1 MTTIFL
7 KIMGRQKQKITR
19 NKHIQI
25 RLEETIKNDYF
36 NICKKN
42 KIKFSKHI
50 RDFRG
55 AMMGRADKGL
65 FITTSS
71 YTQEAKRE
79 AERDG
84 AFAIDLINGDL
95 LAEKMKELRLGVV
108 VKNEEIVSFDSEWFK
123 TIDF

>member
-50 RDFRG
+50 RDFIL
-55 AMMGRADKGL
+55 D
-65 FITTSS
+65 
-71 YTQEAKRE
+71 
-79 AERDG
+79 
-84 AFAIDLINGDL
+84 
-95 LAEKMKELRLGVV
+95 
-108 VKNEEIVSFDSEWFK
+108 
-123 TIDF
+123 TIDKEII